1 MSIVAKLNKL
11 LTKRDKKVL
20 LLLLLFSI
28 LISIIETVGIGV
40 IMPFISVA
48 SDFAKVD
55 TNRYLAFFYHLFGF
69 KTHLNFVVI
78 FGVVLVVFY
87 IFRAILNLSYFYAL
101 NRFSQ
106 GRYHLLAYRLF
117 ENYMGMEYKNFIDK
131 NSSHMAKNI
140 INEANNLVQLIS
152 AVLFMMSEVFVLVL
166 IYSMLL
172 YVNWKMTLLLTF
184 FLGINVILLKIFIST
199 KIKKAGI
206 EREKFQQKFYEII
219 HKSFGNFKIIKLKSK
234 DKEVLE
240 QFNDASYGF
249 AISNI
254 KNQTLSQFPRLFL
267 EMIGFSLVAIIVVYL
282 VLKYHTDIK
291 AALPIL
297 MVFVVGLYRLM
308 PSVNRIFTSYN
319 QILFFNQA
327 LNIIHNE
334 LIYEPEE
341 LGDEKIEFQK
351 EIKLQD
357 ISFSYLRNKPVL
369 KDINLTIKK
378 GEKVGIAG
386 SSGSGKSTL
395 IDIIIGLYKP
405 ENGKISIDNIVLN
418 EQNIKDW
425 RKKIGYIPQT
435 IYLQDG
441 NIAENVTLSKEVDE
455 KKVKKVLK
463 QANILEFLET
473 RHKGIYTQV
482 GENGIKLSGGQKQR
496 IAIARALYDNPEVLV
511 LDEATSA
518 LDNETEKKIMN
529 EIYKIGKDK
538 TLIIVAHRISTL
550 DGCDRVIELE
560 NGEIKRYFLECNQRY
575 R

>member
-1 MSIVAKLNKL
+1 MKILAKLNFL
-11 LTKRDKKVL
+11 LLKQDKKVL
-20 LLLLLFSI
+20 LLLLFFSI
-28 LISIIETVGIGV
+28 LISIIETIGIGI

-48 SDFAKVD
+48 SDFTKID
-55 TNRYLAFFYHLFGF
+55 TNYYLAFFYHLFGF

-78 FGVVLVVFY
+78 FGILLIIFY

-152 AVLFMMSEVFVLVL
+152 AVLFMMSEVFVLIL

-206 EREKFQQKFYEII
+206 QREKFQQKFYEII

-249 AISNI
+249 ALSNI

-291 AALPIL
+291 AALPVL

-308 PSVNRIFTSYN
+308 PSVNRIFSSYN
-319 QILFFNQA
+319 QILFYNQA

-341 LGDEKIEFQK
+341 LGDEKIELQK
-351 EIKLQD
+351 EIKLQN
-357 ISFSYLRNKPVL
+357 ISFSYLQNKPIL

-378 GEKVGIAG
+378 GEKIGIAG

-405 ENGKISIDNIVLN
+405 EFGKIYIDKTLLN
-418 EQNIKDW
+418 EQNIKNW
-425 RKKIGYIPQT
+425 RKKIGYIPQN

-441 NIAENVTLSKEVDE
+441 NIAENVALSKEIDE
-455 KKVKKVLK
+455 KRVKKVLK
-463 QANILEFLET
+463 QANILEFLEA
-473 RHKGIYTQV
+473 RHKGIYTEV

-518 LDNETEKKIMN
+518 LDNEIEKKIMQ

-538 TLIIVAHRISTL
+538 TLIIAAHRLSTL
-550 DGCDRVIELE
+550 DGCDRIVELE
-560 NGEIKRYFLECNQRY
+560 NGEIVEK
-575 R
+575 

>member
-1 MSIVAKLNKL
+1 MKILAKLNFL
-11 LTKRDKKVL
+11 LLKQDKKVL
-20 LLLLLFSI
+20 LLLLFFSI
-28 LISIIETVGIGV
+28 LISIIETIGIGI

-48 SDFAKVD
+48 SDFTKID
-55 TNRYLAFFYHLFGF
+55 TNYYLAFFYHLFGF

-78 FGVVLVVFY
+78 FGILLIIFY

-152 AVLFMMSEVFVLVL
+152 AVLFMMSEVFVLIL

-206 EREKFQQKFYEII
+206 QREKFQQKFYEII

-249 AISNI
+249 ALSNI

-291 AALPIL
+291 AALPVL

-308 PSVNRIFTSYN
+308 PSVNRIFSSYN
-319 QILFFNQA
+319 QILFYNQA

-341 LGDEKIEFQK
+341 LGDEKIELQK
-351 EIKLQD
+351 EIKLQN
-357 ISFSYLRNKPVL
+357 ISFSYLQNKPIL

-378 GEKVGIAG
+378 GEKIGIAG

-405 ENGKISIDNIVLN
+405 EFGKIYIDKTLLN
-418 EQNIKDW
+418 EQNIKNW
-425 RKKIGYIPQT
+425 RKKIGYIPQN

-441 NIAENVTLSKEVDE
+441 NIAENVALSKEIDE
-455 KKVKKVLK
+455 KRVKKVLK
-463 QANILEFLET
+463 QANILEFLEA
-473 RHKGIYTQV
+473 RHKGIYTEV

-518 LDNETEKKIMN
+518 LDNEIEKKIMQ

-538 TLIIVAHRISTL
+538 TLIIVAHRLSTL
-550 DGCDRVIELE
+550 DGCDRIVELE
-560 NGEIKRYFLECNQRY
+560 NGEIVEK
-575 R
+575 

>member
-1 MSIVAKLNKL
+1 MSVVAKLNKL

-28 LISIIETVGIGV
+28 LISIVETVGIGI

-48 SDFAKVD
+48 SDFTKID

-69 KTHLNFVVI
+69 KTYLNFVVT
-78 FGVVLVVFY
+78 FGILLVIFY

-140 INEANNLVQLIS
+140 INEANNLVQIIS
-152 AVLFMMSEVFVLVL
+152 AVLFIMSEIFVLIL

-184 FLGINVILLKIFIST
+184 FLGINVMLLKIFISK

-240 QFNDASYGF
+240 QFNDTSYGF
-249 AISNI
+249 AVSNI

-405 ENGKISIDNIVLN
+405 EYGKISIDNIILN
-418 EQNIKDW
+418 EQNVKDW
-425 RKKIGYIPQT
+425 RKKIGYIPQS

-441 NIAENVTLSKEVDE
+441 NIAENVTLSKVVDE

-473 RHKGIYTQV
+473 HHKGIYTQV

-518 LDNETEKKIMN
+518 LDNETEKKIMQ
-529 EIYKIGKDK
+529 EIYKIGQNK
-538 TLIIVAHRISTL
+538 TLIIVAHRLSTL
-550 DGCDRVIELE
+550 DGCDRIIELK
-560 NGEIKRYFLECNQRY
+560 NGEVVEK
-575 R
+575 

>member
-1 MSIVAKLNKL
+1 MSVVAKLNKL

-48 SDFAKVD
+48 SDFTKVD
-55 TNRYLAFFYHLFGF
+55 TNHYLSCIYHLFNF
-69 KTHLNFVVI
+69 NTHLNFVVA
-78 FGVVLVVFY
+78 FGIALVVFY

-106 GRYHLLAYRLF
+106 GRYHLLAYKLF

-152 AVLFMMSEVFVLVL
+152 AVLFMMSEVFVLIL
-166 IYSMLL
+166 IYGMLL

-184 FLGINVILLKIFIST
+184 FLSINIVLLKIFIST

-234 DKEVLE
+234 DKEVLK

-249 AISNI
+249 AKSNI

-319 QILFFNQA
+319 QILFYNQA

-341 LGDEKIEFQK
+341 LGDEKIEFKK

-357 ISFSYLRNKPVL
+357 ISFSYLKSKPIL
-369 KDINLTIKK
+369 KDVNLTIKK
-378 GEKVGIAG
+378 GEKIGIAG

-405 ENGKISIDNIVLN
+405 ENGKIFIDDTLLN

-425 RKKIGYIPQT
+425 RKKIGYIPQS

-441 NIAENVTLSKEVDE
+441 NIAENVALGKDINEQRVKE
-455 KKVKKVLK
+455 VLK

-473 RHKGIYTQV
+473 HHKGIYTEV

-496 IAIARALYDNPEVLV
+496 IAIARALYDNPEILV

-518 LDNETEKKIMN
+518 LDNETEKKIMQ

-550 DGCDRVIELE
+550 DGCDRIIELKNIE
-560 NGEIKRYFLECNQRY
+560 NLSEYNRKCST
-575 R
+575 

>member
-1 MSIVAKLNKL
+1 MIAKLRSL
-11 LTKRDKKVL
+11 LTKRDKKAL

-28 LISIIETVGIGV
+28 LVSIVETIGIGI

-48 SDFAKVD
+48 SDFTKVD
-55 TNRYLAFFYHLFGF
+55 TNHYLAFFYHLLGF
-69 KTHLNFVVI
+69 KTSLNFVVV
-78 FGVVLVVFY
+78 FGILLIIFY

-152 AVLFMMSEVFVLVL
+152 AVLFMMSEVFVLIL

-184 FLGINVILLKIFIST
+184 FLGINVILLKLFIST

-234 DKEVLE
+234 DKEVLD
-240 QFNDASYGF
+240 QFNNASYGF
-249 AISNI
+249 AKSNI

-267 EMIGFSLVAIIVVYL
+267 EMIGFSLVSIIVVYL

-297 MVFVVGLYRLM
+297 MVFVIGLYRLM

-319 QILFFNQA
+319 QILFFNQS

-334 LIYEPEE
+334 FIYEPEE
-341 LGDEKIEFQK
+341 LGDEKIDFQK
-351 EIKLQD
+351 EIKLLGV
-357 ISFSYLRNKPVL
+357 SFSYLQNKPVL

-378 GEKVGIAG
+378 GEKIGIIGA
-386 SSGSGKSTL
+386 SGSGKSTL

-405 ENGKISIDNIVLN
+405 ERGNILIDSTLLN
-418 EQNIKDW
+418 EQNIKEW
-425 RKKIGYIPQT
+425 RKKVGYIPQS

-441 NIAENVTLSKEVDE
+441 DIAENVALSKEIDE
-455 KKVKKVLK
+455 KRVKKVLK

-473 RHKGIYTQV
+473 HHKGIHTEV

-518 LDNETEKKIMN
+518 LDNETEKKIME
-529 EIYKIGKDK
+529 EIYEMSEGK
-538 TLIIVAHRISTL
+538 TLMIIAHRLST
-550 DGCDRVIELE
+550 IEKCQKIYKME
-560 NGEIKRYFLECNQRY
+560 NGEIKVREKYN
-575 R
+575 

>member
-1 MSIVAKLNKL
+1 MKILAKLNFL
-11 LTKRDKKVL
+11 LSKRDKKVL
-20 LLLLLFSI
+20 LLLLFFSI
-28 LISIIETVGIGV
+28 LISIIETVGIGI

-48 SDFAKVD
+48 SDFTKVD
-55 TNRYLAFFYHLFGF
+55 TNRYLAFFYQLFGF
-69 KTHLNFVVI
+69 ETHLNFVVA
-78 FGVVLVVFY
+78 FGVMLVIFY

-152 AVLFMMSEVFVLVL
+152 AVLFMMSEVFVLIL

-206 EREKFQQKFYEII
+206 EREKFQQRFYEII

-234 DKEVLE
+234 DKEILE

-249 AISNI
+249 AKSNI

-341 LGDEKIEFQK
+341 LGDEKIEFQE
-351 EIKLQD
+351 EIKLENVG
-357 ISFSYLRNKPVL
+357 FSYLKNKPIL
-369 KDINLTIKK
+369 ENISLTIKK
-378 GEKVGIAG
+378 DEKIGITG

-405 ENGKISIDNIVLN
+405 ENGNIFIDNTPLN

-425 RKKIGYIPQT
+425 RKKIGYIPQS

-441 NIAENVTLSKEVDE
+441 NIAENVALSKEIDE

-473 RHKGIYTQV
+473 HHKGIYTQV

-496 IAIARALYDNPEVLV
+496 IAIARALYDEPEVLV

-518 LDNETEKKIMN
+518 LDNETEKTIME

-538 TLIIVAHRISTL
+538 TLIIVAHRVSTL
-550 DGCDRVIELE
+550 DRCDRIIR
-560 NGEIKRYFLECNQRY
+560 IKG
-575 R
+575 

>member
-28 LISIIETVGIGV
+28 LISIVETVGIGV

-48 SDFAKVD
+48 SDFTKLD

-69 KTHLNFVVI
+69 KTHLNFVVA
-78 FGVVLVVFY
+78 FGVLLVIFY

-152 AVLFMMSEVFVLVL
+152 AVLFMMSEVFVLIL

-206 EREKFQQKFYEII
+206 EREKFQQRFYEII

-249 AISNI
+249 AKSNI

-357 ISFSYLRNKPVL
+357 ISFSYLKNKPVL

-378 GEKVGIAG
+378 GEKIGIAG
-386 SSGSGKSTL
+386 LSGSGKSTL

-405 ENGKISIDNIVLN
+405 ERGKIFIDDIILN

-441 NIAENVTLSKEVDE
+441 NIAENVTLSKEIDE
-455 KKVKKVLK
+455 KRVKKVLD

-473 RHKGIYTQV
+473 HHKGIYTQV

-518 LDNETEKKIMN
+518 LDNETEKKIMQ
-529 EIYKIGKDK
+529 EIYKIGQNK
-538 TLIIVAHRISTL
+538 TLIIVAHRLSTL
-550 DGCDRVIELE
+550 DGCDRIIELE
-560 NGEIKRYFLECNQRY
+560 NGEIVEK
-575 R
+575 